1 MRVTSKVEN
10 LSSKFGQ
17 LGLYVLELFAM
28 YATDEQTDRQTKAT
42 LTAPDC
48 RD

>member
-28 YATDEQTDRQTKAT
+28 YATDEQIDRQTDQSNAYCPR
-42 LTAPDC
+42 L
-48 RD
+48 